1 MKVCVVTSFNDDEVG
16 SKPVIST
23 NASAACFRD
32 KCDEELTST

>member
-1 MKVCVVTSFNDDEVG
+1 MKIFVVTWFNDDAEG

-23 NASAACFRD
+23 NASVACFRD